1 MAQSIG
7 DYLIQR
13 LAENGVGHVF
23 GVPGDYVLTFFKQME
38 DSPLQVIN
46 TADEQAA
53 GFAADAYARVKGI
66 GAVCIT
72 YCVGGLKVAN
82 STAQAFA
89 ERSPVVIISGAPG
102 THEQQRGPLLHHTV
116 RGFDTQ
122 LRVFA
127 ELTVAQ
133 AVLDDP
139 ATAAFEIERVL
150 AAARKHSRPVYIE
163 IPRNMTGAAI
173 GPLTRQLPADPPGD
187 AEALA
192 IAVAEAVEHM
202 GRAER
207 PVILAGE
214 ELHRFGL
221 QAELAAI
228 VHKTGIP
235 VAATIVGKSVFPE
248 SDPAYL
254 GIYEGAMGR
263 DSVRDYVEKSDCM
276 VLLGAQM
283 TDMNLG
289 VYTARIDRRY
299 AIYAASDRITIGH
312 HSFDGVAM
320 ADFVKGLAEHPWLKR
335 AVPPFEHP
343 EHPGLFNP
351 SDRAMTVEALFR
363 QVNAFLEDDM
373 VVIADTGDALFGAED
388 LYIHN
393 SVHFLAPAYY
403 CSLGFAVP
411 AALGVKAAKPELRP
425 LVLVG
430 DGAFQMTGMEVATLV
445 RYGANPI
452 IVVFDNQG
460 YGTERPMLDGAFN
473 DVATWHFWKIPE
485 VMGAGLGIRVTT
497 ENEFD
502 AALKRARENVG
513 GVSIIQVMLDRNDH
527 SPALQ
532 RLTATLGERA
542 RGKA

>member
-7 DYLIQR
+7 TYLIQR
-13 LAENGVGHVF
+13 LAENGIGHVF

-38 DSPLQVIN
+38 ESPIAVIN
-46 TADEQAA
+46 TADEQGA
-53 GFAADAYARVKGI
+53 GFAADAYARVSGL
-66 GAVCIT
+66 GAACIT
-72 YCVGGLKVAN
+72 YCVGGLKIAN
-82 STAQAFA
+82 AAAQAFA
-89 ERSPVVIISGAPG
+89 ERSPVIFISGAPG
-102 THEQQRGPLLHHTV
+102 THEKSRGPLLHHTV

-122 LRVFA
+122 LRVF
-127 ELTVAQ
+127 EQLTVAQ

-139 ATAAFEIERVL
+139 ATAAHEIERVL
-150 AAARKHSRPVYIE
+150 AAARRHSRPVYIE
-163 IPRNMTGAAI
+163 IPRDMAITEI
-173 GPLTRQLPADPPGD
+173 GPLIRHLPVEAPGD
-187 AEALA
+187 TEALTV
-192 IAVAEAVEHM
+192 AVAEAVERLS
-202 GRAER
+202 RAER

-221 QAELAAI
+221 QAELIDI
-228 VHKTGIP
+228 VHKTGVP
-235 VAATIVGKSVFPE
+235 VAATITGKSVFPE

-263 DSVRDYVEKSDCM
+263 DSVRDYVEKSDCL

-320 ADFVKGLAEHPWLKR
+320 ADFVAGLAAHPWLPR

-351 SDRAMTVEALFR
+351 SERAMTVEALFR
-363 QVNAFLEDDM
+363 QINAFLEDDM

-411 AALGVKAAKPELRP
+411 AALGVKAARPDLRP

-430 DGAFQMTGMEVATLV
+430 DGAFQMTGMEVATLA
-445 RYGANPI
+445 RYGQNPI
-452 IVVFDNQG
+452 IIVFDNQG
-460 YGTERPMLDGAFN
+460 YGTERPMIDGAFN
-473 DVATWHFWKIPE
+473 DVATWHYWKVPE
-485 VMGAGLGIRVTT
+485 VMGTGLGIRVTT
-497 ENEFD
+497 ETEMD
-502 AALKRARENVG
+502 AALKQALANTG
-513 GVSIIQVMLDRNDH
+513 GVSLIQVMLDRDDH
-527 SPALQ
+527 SPALI
-532 RLTATLGERA
+532 RLTTTLRERA

>member
-1 MAQSIG
+1 MTQSIG
-7 DYLIQR
+7 NYLIQR
-13 LAENGVGHVF
+13 LLDNGVNHVF

-38 DSPLQVIN
+38 ESPIQVVN
-46 TADEQAA
+46 TSDEQGA
-53 GFAADAYARVKGI
+53 GFAADAYARVNGL
-66 GAVCIT
+66 GAACVT
-72 YCVGGLKVAN
+72 YCVGGLKIAN
-82 STAQAFA
+82 AAAQAFA

-102 THEQQRGPLLHHTV
+102 THEQRRAPLLHHTV

-122 LRVFA
+122 LRVF
-127 ELTVAQ
+127 EQLTVAQ

-150 AAARKHSRPVYIE
+150 AAVRRHSRPVYIE
-163 IPRNMTGAAI
+163 IPRDMAGTEI
-173 GPLTRQLPADPPGD
+173 GPLTRHLLAEPEGDP
-187 AEALA
+187 EALA
-192 IAVAEAVEHM
+192 VAVAEAVEHLT
-202 GRAER
+202 RAER

-221 QAELAAI
+221 QAELATI

-235 VAATIVGKSVFPE
+235 VAATITGKSVFPE
-248 SDPAYL
+248 SDGAYL

-263 DSVRDYVEKSDCM
+263 DAVRDYVEKSDCLM
-276 VLLGAQM
+276 LLGAQL

-299 AIYAASDRITIGH
+299 AIYAASDRIAIGH
-312 HSFDGVAM
+312 HSFDGVSM
-320 ADFVKGLAEHPWLKR
+320 ADFVARLAAHPWLPR
-335 AVPPFEHP
+335 DVPPFEHP

-351 SDRAMTVEALFR
+351 GNRPMTVEALFR

-388 LYIHN
+388 LHIAN

-411 AALGVKAAKPELRP
+411 AALGVKAAKPHLRP

-430 DGAFQMTGMEVATLV
+430 DGAFQMTGMEVATIA
-445 RYGANPI
+445 RYGGNPI
-452 IVVFDNQG
+452 IVVLDNGG
-460 YGTERPMLDGAFN
+460 YGTERPMLDGTYN
-473 DVATWHFWKIPE
+473 DVPVWHYWKIPE
-485 VMGAGLGIRVTT
+485 ILGAGLGLRVTT
-497 ENEFD
+497 ETEMD
-502 AALKRARENVG
+502 EALKQARANSN

-527 SPALQ
+527 SPALG

>member
-7 DYLIQR
+7 NYLIER

-38 DSPLQVIN
+38 ESRIKIIN
-46 TADEQAA
+46 TADEQGA
-53 GFAADAYARVKGI
+53 GFAADAYARVTGL
-66 GAVCIT
+66 GCVCIT
-72 YCVGGLKVAN
+72 YCVGGLKIAN

-102 THEQQRGPLLHHTV
+102 THEQRRAPLLHHTV

-122 LRVFA
+122 LRVF
-127 ELTVAQ
+127 EQLTVAQ

-150 AAARKHSRPVYIE
+150 AAARRHSRPVYIE
-163 IPRNMTGAAI
+163 IPRDMARAEI
-173 GPLTRQLPADPPGD
+173 GPLNRHLPAEPEGDP
-187 AEALA
+187 EALA
-192 IAVAEAVEHM
+192 VAIAEAVEHI
-202 GRAER
+202 GKAER

-221 QAELAAI
+221 QAELVQI
-228 VHKTGIP
+228 VHKTGVP
-235 VAATIVGKSVFPE
+235 VAVTITGKSVFPE

-263 DSVRDYVEKSDCM
+263 DAVRDYVEKSDCL
-276 VLLGAQM
+276 VLLGAQL

-299 AIYAASDRITIGH
+299 SIYAASDRIAIGH
-312 HSFDGVAM
+312 HSFDGVGM
-320 ADFVKGLAEHPWLKR
+320 ADFVKGLAAHPWQPR
-335 AVPPFEHP
+335 AVPPYEHP

-351 SDRAMTVEALFR
+351 SDKGMTVEALFR

-393 SVHFLAPAYY
+393 SVHFLAAAYY
-403 CSLGFAVP
+403 CSLGFSVP
-411 AALGVKAAKPELRP
+411 AALGVKAARPDLRP

-430 DGAFQMTGMEVATLV
+430 DGAFQMTGMEVATLA
-445 RYGANPI
+445 RYGQNPI
-452 IVVFDNQG
+452 IIVLDNSG
-460 YGTERPMLDGAFN
+460 YGTERPMLDGIYN
-473 DVATWHFWKIPE
+473 DVATWNFARIPE
-485 VMGAGLGIRVTT
+485 VLGTGLGIKVTT
-497 ENEFD
+497 EIEMD
-502 AALKRARENVG
+502 EALKRAHANAE

-527 SPALQ
+527 SPALL

>member
-1 MAQSIG
+1 MAQNIG
-7 DYLIQR
+7 NYLIQR
-13 LAENGVGHVF
+13 LAENGIGHIF

-38 DSPLQVIN
+38 ESPIQVIN
-46 TADEQAA
+46 TSDEQGA
-53 GFAADAYARVKGI
+53 GFAADAYARVKGL
-66 GAVCIT
+66 GCACIT
-72 YCVGGLKVAN
+72 YCVGGLKIAN
-82 STAQAFA
+82 AAAQAFA
-89 ERSPVVIISGAPG
+89 ERSPVIFISGAPG
-102 THEQQRGPLLHHTV
+102 THEKSRGPLLHHTV

-133 AVLDDP
+133 AVLDD
-139 ATAAFEIERVL
+139 AETAAFEIERVL
-150 AAARKHSRPVYIE
+150 AAARRHSRPVYIE
-163 IPRNMTGAAI
+163 IPRNMALAEI
-173 GPLTRQLPADPPGD
+173 GPLTRHLPAEPPGD

-192 IAVAEAVEHM
+192 VAVAEAVE
-202 GRAER
+202 RLSEAER

-221 QAELAAI
+221 QAELAEI
-228 VHKTGIP
+228 VHRTGVP

-263 DSVRDYVEKSDCM
+263 DSVRDYVEQSDCL

-299 AIYAASDRITIGH
+299 AVYAASDRITIGH

-320 ADFVKGLAEHPWLKR
+320 ADFIRGLAAHPWQRR

-351 SDRAMTVEALFR
+351 SDKAMTVEALFR
-363 QVNAFLEDDM
+363 QVNAFLDDDM

-411 AALGVKAAKPELRP
+411 AALGVKAARPDLRA

-430 DGAFQMTGMEVATLV
+430 DGAFQMTGMEVATLA
-445 RYGANPI
+445 RYGADPI
-452 IVVFDNQG
+452 IIVLDNQG
-460 YGTERPMLDGAFN
+460 YGTERPMLDGAYN
-473 DVATWHFWKIPE
+473 DVPTWHFWKVPE
-485 VMGAGLGIRVTT
+485 VMGTGLGIKVTT
-497 ENEFD
+497 EIEMD
-502 AALKRARENVG
+502 AALKQARDNTG
-513 GVSIIQVMLDRNDH
+513 GVSIIQVMLDRDDH
-527 SPALQ
+527 SPALL

>member
-1 MAQSIG
+1 MG
-7 DYLIQR
+7 
-13 LAENGVGHVF
+13 
-23 GVPGDYVLTFFKQME
+23 
-38 DSPLQVIN
+38 
-46 TADEQAA
+46 AA
-53 GFAADAYARVKGI
+53 
-66 GAVCIT
+66 CIT
-72 YCVGGLKVAN
+72 YCVGGLKIAN
-82 STAQAFA
+82 AAAQAFA
-89 ERSPVVIISGAPG
+89 ERSPVVFISGAPG
-102 THEQQRGPLLHHTV
+102 THEQKLSPLLHHTV

-122 LRVFA
+122 LRVF
-127 ELTVAQ
+127 EQLTVAQ

-139 ATAAFEIERVL
+139 ATAAYEIERVL
-150 AAARKHSRPVYIE
+150 AAVRRHSRPVYIE
-163 IPRNMTGAAI
+163 IPRDMARAEI
-173 GPLTRQLPADPPGD
+173 GPLHRQLPAEPPGD
-187 AEALA
+187 AEVRAV
-192 IAVAEAVEHM
+192 AVAEAVE
-202 GRAER
+202 RVSKAER

-221 QAELAAI
+221 QAELADI

-235 VAATIVGKSVFPE
+235 VAVTITGKSVFAE

-263 DSVRDYVEKSDCM
+263 DSVRDYVEKSDCL

-299 AIYAASDRITIGH
+299 AIYAASDRIAIGH
-312 HSFDGVAM
+312 HSFDGVDM
-320 ADFVKGLAEHPWLKR
+320 ADFVAGLAAHPWLPR
-335 AVPPFEHP
+335 DVPRFEHP

-351 SDRAMTVEALFR
+351 SDRAMTVAALFR
-363 QVNAFLEDDM
+363 QINAFLEDDM
-373 VVIADTGDALFGAED
+373 VVIADTGDALFGAAD

-411 AALGVKAAKPELRP
+411 AALGVKAAKPDLRP

-430 DGAFQMTGMEVATLV
+430 DGAFQMTGMEVATLA
-445 RYGANPI
+445 RYGQNPI
-452 IVVFDNQG
+452 IVVLDNGG

-485 VMGAGLGIRVTT
+485 VMGTGLGIRVET
-497 ENEFD
+497 EIDMD
-502 AALKRARENVG
+502 AALSQALANTG
-513 GVSIIQVMLDRNDH
+513 GVSIIQVMLDRDDH
-527 SPALQ
+527 SPALI
-532 RLTATLGERA
+532 RLTTTLGERA

>member
-7 DYLIQR
+7 NYLIER

-38 DSPLQVIN
+38 ESRIKIIN
-46 TADEQAA
+46 TADEQGA
-53 GFAADAYARVKGI
+53 GFAADAYARVTGL
-66 GAVCIT
+66 GCVCIT
-72 YCVGGLKVAN
+72 YCVGGLKIAN

-89 ERSPVVIISGAPG
+89 ERSPVVVISGAPG
-102 THEQQRGPLLHHTV
+102 THEQRRAPLLHHTV

-122 LRVFA
+122 LRVF
-127 ELTVAQ
+127 EQLTVAQ

-150 AAARKHSRPVYIE
+150 AAARHHSRPVYIE
-163 IPRNMTGAAI
+163 IPRDMARAEI
-173 GPLTRQLPADPPGD
+173 GPLNRHLPAEPEGDP
-187 AEALA
+187 EALA
-192 IAVAEAVEHM
+192 VAIAEAVEHI
-202 GRAER
+202 GKAER

-221 QAELAAI
+221 QAELVQI
-228 VHKTGIP
+228 VHRTGVP
-235 VAATIVGKSVFPE
+235 VAVTITGKSVFPE

-263 DSVRDYVEKSDCM
+263 DAVRDYVEKSDCL
-276 VLLGAQM
+276 VLLGAQL

-299 AIYAASDRITIGH
+299 SIYAASDRIAIGH

-320 ADFVKGLAEHPWLKR
+320 ADFVKGLAAHPWQPR
-335 AVPPFEHP
+335 RVPPYEHP

-351 SDRAMTVEALFR
+351 SDKGMTVEALFR

-403 CSLGFAVP
+403 CSLGFSVP
-411 AALGVKAAKPELRP
+411 AALGVKAARPDLRP

-430 DGAFQMTGMEVATLV
+430 DGAFQMTGMEVATLA
-445 RYGANPI
+445 RYGQNPI
-452 IVVFDNQG
+452 IIVLDNSG
-460 YGTERPMLDGAFN
+460 YGTERPMLDGIYN
-473 DVATWHFWKIPE
+473 DVATWNFARIPE
-485 VMGAGLGIRVTT
+485 VLGTGLGIKVTT
-497 ENEFD
+497 EIEMD
-502 AALKRARENVG
+502 EALKRAHANAE

-527 SPALQ
+527 SPALL
-532 RLTATLGERA
+532 RLTTTLGERA